1 MKKTATSLTFLLL
14 AAHAGAVTL
23 LSDSFDTTSSGFVTN
38 WTEIGTDLWG
48 GVGVENTQNGS
59 AQVYL
64 QTGDPANGW
73 AGIYRDLGVTGTAG
87 ETITISFDF
96 IGAAGSPYN
105 GVFTASLWDG
115 TPGGTL
121 LGSLVPT
128 NPAASAISPQSFN
141 VVLSS
146 NTSANLFVQFL
157 AADNTSTGAFEQAR
171 LDNVLVTAVPE
182 PAAAL
187 LGGIGLLGLLRRR
200 RHKA

>member
-1 MKKTATSLTFLLL
+1 MKKAIFSVSTILL
-14 AAHAGAVTL
+14 AAQAGAVTL
-23 LSDSFDTTSSGFVTN
+23 LSDPFDTPSGDYVTN
-38 WTEIGTDLWG
+38 WTEIGNNLWG
-48 GVGVENTQNGS
+48 GVGVEHQSGAPTDYQ
-59 AQVYL
+59 AYF
-64 QTGDPANGW
+64 QTGEGSNS
-73 AGIYRDLGVTGTAG
+73 AGIYRDIGINGSAG

-96 IGAAGSPYN
+96 IGVSYLSGLYS

-128 NPAASAISPQSFN
+128 NPGVSVISPQSFN

-146 NTSANLFVQFL
+146 NTANNMFVQFN
-157 AADNTSTGAFEQAR
+157 AASYGGGSFQQPR

-187 LGGIGLLGLLRRR
+187 LCGLSLLGLLRRR
-200 RHKA
+200 RG